1 METVIPFQ
9 TPYNHLQLIEWKL
22 STKKVVERKAKKQ
35 QQQMNQLTDMILALR
50 SLLSFHSQQ
59 QQVPNSSAHNIPHSS
74 GVGQGA
80 IANAVDN
87 TPLNGAAP
95 GNKME
100 MAGLYG
106 GNIPPKRVAPNR
118 MSGRTGHKYI
128 SQWCWVMR

>member
-59 QQVPNSSAHNIPHSS
+59 Q
-74 GVGQGA
+74 
-80 IANAVDN
+80 
-87 TPLNGAAP
+87 
-95 GNKME
+95 
-100 MAGLYG
+100 
-106 GNIPPKRVAPNR
+106 
-118 MSGRTGHKYI
+118 
-128 SQWCWVMR
+128 